1 MKDRIIQF
9 ITKKELSYT
18 KFADEIGVQRSS
30 ISHILSGRNKPSFDF
45 IEKILKAYPDINT
58 EWLILGK
65 GNMIKKEQI
74 IKDSEPEPELF
85 NNTVITDKRKE
96 EVQEKAEIKEGVEI
110 EEGYMKKDEILH
122 SDTMIKAD
130 SKRIERIIIC
140 YANGIFKEYLPDS

>member
-1 MKDRIIQF
+1 MKERIIQF

-45 IEKILKAYPDINT
+45 IEKILKAYPDINA

-65 GNMIKKEQI
+65 GNMMKKELLIKK
-74 IKDSEPEPELF
+74 SEPELF
-85 NNTVITDKRKE
+85 NSTVVTEKSIEETRK
-96 EVQEKAEIKEGVEI
+96 KAEIKEGDKN
-110 EEGYMKKDEILH
+110 EEETVIKDEILH

-140 YANGIFKEYLPDS
+140 YANRIFKEYLPDS